1 MAFQGMW
8 SVGQCPSGGKD
19 GSATKKNLVSRLLI
33 HVQFSLSTHFYV
45 ITDIWTVTDRAH
57 FENCCVNDSLWFDKS
72 CRDTGSCVASIVLLR
87 EDTAPETICL
97 AVCSGFRWAAL
108 DAGMYCVRQG
118 PSETTCC
125 CCEKT
130 HDAKSP
136 VSLRLEILYHPC
148 GAYIIVSVS
157 LDFLVNAAETMFC
170 INLPVN
176 TVFH

>member
-1 MAFQGMW
+1 M
-8 SVGQCPSGGKD
+8 GQCPSGGKD

-87 EDTAPETICL
+87 EHTAPETICL

-118 PSETTCC
+118 HLKPPAAVVRRHMMPSLLS
-125 CCEKT
+125 
-130 HDAKSP
+130 A
-136 VSLRLEILYHPC
+136 
-148 GAYIIVSVS
+148 
-157 LDFLVNAAETMFC
+157 LDWRYFTIHVELT
-170 INLPVN
+170 
-176 TVFH
+176 